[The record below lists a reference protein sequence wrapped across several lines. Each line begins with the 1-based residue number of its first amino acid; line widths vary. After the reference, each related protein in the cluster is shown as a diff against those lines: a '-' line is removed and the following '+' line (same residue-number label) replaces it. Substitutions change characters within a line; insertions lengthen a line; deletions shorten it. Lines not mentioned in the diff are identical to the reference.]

1 MKKVFI
7 FDFDGT
13 FYSGEHKF
21 DNVEQNIVENRR
33 KFLSKLNDEQYQ
45 IICKENPRWEK
56 AVTGNDIVRCLIRLM
71 KKYKDWDITIED
83 FYNWQNDFIYDIVI
97 DENQIVD
104 SEFMKKLCNEY
115 SVYVV
120 SNSSLKH
127 IYYYMEK
134 LNVDTRL
141 FKAVIGNEFKKE
153 DPSKQHYYRE
163 ILEKEEAKPYNV
175 YVFGDSVESDLT
187 PAIRL
192 GINAFYVDNANNIK
206 KLAYKVINNEI

>member
-45 IICKENPRWEK
+45 IICKENPRWES
-56 AVTGNDIVRCLIRLM
+56 AVTGNDIVRCMIRLM

-97 DENQIVD
+97 DENQTVD

-134 LNVDTRL
+134 LNVDTGW

-153 DPSKQHYYRE
+153 DPSKQHYYKE
-163 ILEKEEAKPYNV
+163 ILEREEAKPYNV

>member
-1 MKKVFI
+1 
-7 FDFDGT
+7 
-13 FYSGEHKF
+13 
-21 DNVEQNIVENRR
+21 
-33 KFLSKLNDEQYQ
+33 
-45 IICKENPRWEK
+45 
-56 AVTGNDIVRCLIRLM
+56 
-71 KKYKDWDITIED
+71 
-83 FYNWQNDFIYDIVI
+83 
-97 DENQIVD
+97 
-104 SEFMKKLCNEY
+104 
-115 SVYVV
+115 
-120 SNSSLKH
+120 
-127 IYYYMEK
+127 MEK

-141 FKAVIGNEFKKE
+141 FKAVKGNEFKKE